1 MANIPRFVSSLKTIS
16 KYFSDTGR
24 SAFSE
29 KEINEI
35 FESKRVAWNLPI
47 SMNIDRFT
55 KQLIS
60 RLNFEEHEFNFPI
73 MSTRKVY
80 ATEAA
85 PAMDIVS
92 SIFEKGYLSHY
103 SAISVLGLTEQ
114 IPKTIYLTLEQS
126 KKNVTKPS
134 NLTQDAIDA
143 AFGKEQRI
151 SESKINFREYEVF
164 LLKGKNTSNLGVRF
178 LGASHNVRV
187 TDIERT
193 LIDAAVRP
201 GYSGGIAEVQKAY
214 YQAMEADNMSI
225 NKLIGYLTKM
235 GFIYPYH
242 QAIGFYLERTGLYK
256 EAQLQKLKDIPK
268 PFNFYLAYNMKEMGY
283 SVEWKI
289 FYPKGF

>member
-47 SMNIDRFT
+47 SMNIERFT

-60 RLNFEEHEFNFPI
+60 KVNFEEHIFDFPI
-73 MSTRKVY
+73 MSPRKVY
-80 ATEAA
+80 AAEAA
-85 PAMDIVS
+85 PVMDIVS
-92 SIFEKGYLSHY
+92 SIFEKGYVSHY
-103 SAISVLGLTEQ
+103 SAISILGLTEQ

-126 KKNVTKPS
+126 KKNITKPS
-134 NLTQDAIDA
+134 NLTQDAIDT
-143 AFGKEQRI
+143 AFSKEQRI
-151 SESKINFREYEVF
+151 SESITNFREYEIF

-178 LGASHNVRV
+178 LGTSHNVRV

-214 YQAMEADNMSI
+214 YLAMEAGNVSI
-225 NKLIGYLTKM
+225 NKLIGYLSKM
-235 GFIYPYH
+235 AFIYPYH

-256 EAQLQKLKDIPK
+256 EAQLQKLRDIPK
-268 PFNFYLAYNMKEMGY
+268 PFNFYLAYNMKEMEY
-283 SVEWKI
+283 SAEWKI